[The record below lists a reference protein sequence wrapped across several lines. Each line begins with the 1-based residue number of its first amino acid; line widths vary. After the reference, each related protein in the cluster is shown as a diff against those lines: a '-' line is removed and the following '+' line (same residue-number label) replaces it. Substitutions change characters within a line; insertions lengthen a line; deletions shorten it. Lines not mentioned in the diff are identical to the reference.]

1 MKVAVT
7 GANSSVGKNLLAR
20 LCKEQGMSVIAG
32 VRSQKAIPD
41 LPESSSIKPVIID
54 YDDANS
60 LGKALEGADIV
71 IHLAGILIESKH
83 SNYASANVAATA
95 AIVEAAR
102 KSSVK
107 NLIFISVVGASPK
120 SRNAYFRSKGV
131 AEELILGSGL
141 RARILRTPILFGP
154 QAAGSQAVVGMVSS
168 GQAKLL
174 GGGHYQMRP
183 LDIDDLSEALTILCS
198 TTVENQIIY
207 ELVGPESASYRDIIE
222 MTAKIMGKAI
232 SFGTIPILL
241 AKFGAAIS
249 SILKGGGITP
259 TVIDVITQDEVV
271 KTNADSEIG
280 ITLTPLK
287 QTLENMTNLGDG
299 YDR

>member
-20 LCKEQGMSVIAG
+20 LCKEQDITIIAG
-32 VRSQKAIPD
+32 VRSEKAISD
-41 LPESSSIKPVIID
+41 LPESSSINPVIIN
-54 YDDANS
+54 YDDTSS
-60 LGKALEGADIV
+60 LQKALDGSDVV

-95 AIVEAAR
+95 AIVDAAK
-102 KSSVK
+102 KSGVT

-131 AEELILGSGL
+131 AEELILESGL
-141 RARILRTPILFGP
+141 GARILRTPILFGR
-154 QAAGSQAVVGMVSS
+154 QAAGSQAIVGMISS

-198 TTVENQIIY
+198 TTMKDQITY
-207 ELVGPESASYRDIIE
+207 ELVGPESASYRDLIE
-222 MTAKIMGKAI
+222 MTAKIMGKEV
-232 SFGTIPILL
+232 SFGTIPIFL
-241 AKFGAAIS
+241 AKFGAAIT

-271 KTNADSEIG
+271 KANADSEIG
-280 ITLTPLK
+280 ITLTPLQ
-287 QTLENMTNLGDG
+287 QTLKHMSNLGDG